1 MRQKKDASQELGH
14 GLPPLM
20 PALWRFALSMSGRPD
35 VADDLVQST
44 CLRAMEKAAQFQPG
58 SNLLAW
64 SMTICR
70 SIWMNEIRA
79 NTIRAA
85 QSLDATDPKEL
96 RALLPEAEA
105 NIFAT
110 EVFTQV
116 MQLPEAQRQCV
127 LLVYVEGFKYSE
139 AAQVL
144 DVPIG
149 TIMSRLAAARAKL
162 APLNASQGTGS
173 SEVKT

>member
-1 MRQKKDASQELGH
+1 MRGEKNSSQAIAVAIGPH
-14 GLPPLM
+14 M
-20 PALWRFALSMSGRPD
+20 PALWRFALSLSGRPD

-44 CLRAMEKAAQFQPG
+44 CLRAMEKADQFTPG

-70 SIWMNEIRA
+70 SIWMNQVRA
-79 NTIRAA
+79 NTIRAT
-85 QSLDATDPKEL
+85 QSLDATDPAAL

-127 LLVYVEGFKYSE
+127 VLVYVEGFRYSE
-139 AAQVL
+139 AAKIL

-149 TIMSRLAAARAKL
+149 TVMSRLAAARAKL
-162 APLNASQGTGS
+162 APLNTAGASGS
-173 SEVKT
+173 KEAKT